1 MKKRLLQQII
11 QGAIVFCCF
20 SERNNEYYFQSWGL
34 WLISHEAQ
42 GSLLW
47 TDLTQIEDQKLTST
61 MYLLVEQ
68 CKTEMFLNLSNS
80 IKHSILIRK
89 CFRIGQT
96 KSTFYRHDILL
107 SKSWLFFI
115 TQLKSVV
122 LVIYLVLHNSTRNMS
137 TWIIDLVFQFVTL
150 YLETFDIMNN

>member
-1 MKKRLLQQII
+1 M
-11 QGAIVFCCF
+11 V
-20 SERNNEYYFQSWGL
+20 
-34 WLISHEAQ
+34 
-42 GSLLW
+42 
-47 TDLTQIEDQKLTST
+47 
-61 MYLLVEQ
+61 
-68 CKTEMFLNLSNS
+68 LNLSNS

-96 KSTFYRHDILL
+96 KSTFYRHEILL

-150 YLETFDIMNN
+150 YLETFDIMNNWTLLHYIRKLFSFFQFIWLEHLVEFCSNWEKKCQTGICKFLYL

>member
-1 MKKRLLQQII
+1 M
-11 QGAIVFCCF
+11 V
-20 SERNNEYYFQSWGL
+20 
-34 WLISHEAQ
+34 
-42 GSLLW
+42 
-47 TDLTQIEDQKLTST
+47 
-61 MYLLVEQ
+61 
-68 CKTEMFLNLSNS
+68 LNLSNS

-150 YLETFDIMNN
+150 YLETFDIMNNWTLLHYIRKLFSFFQFMWLENLVDFCSNWEISVKLEFANFFLCNMIRSSLQVEYDDFLM

>member
-1 MKKRLLQQII
+1 M
-11 QGAIVFCCF
+11 V
-20 SERNNEYYFQSWGL
+20 
-34 WLISHEAQ
+34 
-42 GSLLW
+42 
-47 TDLTQIEDQKLTST
+47 
-61 MYLLVEQ
+61 
-68 CKTEMFLNLSNS
+68 LNLSNS

-96 KSTFYRHDILL
+96 KSTFYRHEILL

-150 YLETFDIMNN
+150 YLETFDIMNNWTLLHYIRKLFSFFQFIWLEHLVEFCSNWEKKCQTGICKFLSL

>member
-1 MKKRLLQQII
+1 
-11 QGAIVFCCF
+11 
-20 SERNNEYYFQSWGL
+20 
-34 WLISHEAQ
+34 
-42 GSLLW
+42 
-47 TDLTQIEDQKLTST
+47 
-61 MYLLVEQ
+61 
-68 CKTEMFLNLSNS
+68 MFLNLSNS
-80 IKHSILIRK
+80 IKHSISIRK

-96 KSTFYRHDILL
+96 KSTFYRHEILL

-150 YLETFDIMNN
+150 HLETFDIMNNWTLLHYIRKLFSFFQYIWLENLVEFCSNWEKKCQTGICKFLSL